1 MVMKL
6 DRGRSRFGPDL
17 SLQLAFPF
25 ISPWTLDS
33 QLMYLNTLGWNL
45 QLSFFPFL
53 FVLPTCPLFCL
64 CLASTLCQPSCR
76 QCVVVECS
84 FLGSLIPSWT
94 HSRDSTTLQHGGS
107 RWCEEVHENEDAD
120 GWCCPPVNCGQ
131 VGGADLTKR
140 IGGVAVSWH
149 IFAKTPN

>member
-45 QLSFFPFL
+45 QLSFFSFLVCLAHMPSVLPLPCLDTVSTELSTVCSGRMLFSRILNPFL
-53 FVLPTCPLFCL
+53 DS
-64 CLASTLCQPSCR
+64 LARLYHATA
-76 QCVVVECS
+76 
-84 FLGSLIPSWT
+84 
-94 HSRDSTTLQHGGS
+94 
-107 RWCEEVHENEDAD
+107 RWQQMV
-120 GWCCPPVNCGQ
+120 
-131 VGGADLTKR
+131 
-140 IGGVAVSWH
+140 
-149 IFAKTPN
+149 